1 MKDGIAEEERKKR
14 AANEANEPD
23 GCLGLITLPFE
34 LLGILLAGLLSLALS
49 LLASLLAAVI
59 PIAIAIFIALWAYR
73 KFLVD

>member
-14 AANEANEPD
+14 AANEANELD

-49 LLASLLAAVI
+49 LLAAAI